1 MDNNLTIKERIL
13 QLAKVKSLTMEE
25 FCNEIDMSY
34 ANFKGEAKK
43 RPINSNAIVKLFTL
57 FPDINL
63 KWLLIGE
70 GTMTETSRLSGTK
83 DTAAPNK
90 ELVTYLEEK
99 LKEKEEELQR
109 CYRELGRLEG
119 LLEGQKKER
128 KTG

>member
-1 MDNNLTIKERIL
+1 
-13 QLAKVKSLTMEE
+13 MEE

-43 RPINSNAIVKLFTL
+43 RPINSNTIVKLFTL